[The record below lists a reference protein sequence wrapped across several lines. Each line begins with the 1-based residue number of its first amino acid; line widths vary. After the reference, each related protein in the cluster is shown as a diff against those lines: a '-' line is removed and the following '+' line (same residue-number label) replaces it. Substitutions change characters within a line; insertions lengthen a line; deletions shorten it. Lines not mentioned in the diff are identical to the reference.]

1 MSHLKDKEVSAAL
14 NTLTSQLSNETSG
27 PAITMIYFCESH
39 LKKANFWQI
48 LTVST
53 VEVLA
58 FAINFRSF
66 FDGLFSY
73 RYASVTQVK

>member
-27 PAITMIYFCESH
+27 PAITVIYFSQLEI
-39 LKKANFWQI
+39 ANYWQI

-58 FAINFRSF
+58 FAINFGSF
-66 FDGLFSY
+66 LDGL
-73 RYASVTQVK
+73 VTGMQVLRT

>member
-27 PAITMIYFCESH
+27 PANTMIYFFESH
-39 LKKANFWQI
+39 LKIGNFLQI

-53 VEVLA
+53 AEVLA
-58 FAINFRSF
+58 FAANYGSF
-66 FDGLFSY
+66 LDGL
-73 RYASVTQVK
+73 VTGTQVSHT